1 MRLTVLLTTRGA
13 RSGRPRPAELYAW
26 PDEDRLVIVGSSGGS
41 VRHPAWVHN
50 LRAHPRATVQQ
61 GKLTTE
67 MSAREVTDANERD
80 RLWPFVVEQF
90 PLYATYQRRT
100 KRLIPLF
107 VLEELRPAVAERATA
122 E

>member
-1 MRLTVLLTTRGA
+1 VRVTIMLTTRGA
-13 RSGRPRPAELYAW
+13 RSGKPRPAELYAW

-50 LRAHPRATVQQ
+50 LRAHPRATV
-61 GKLTTE
+61 TRARETVE
-67 MSAREVTDANERD
+67 MTAREVTDPDERD

-107 VLEELRPAVAERATA
+107 VLEALAPG
-122 E
+122 

>member
-1 MRLTVLLTTRGA
+1 MLTTRGA
-13 RSGRPRPAELYAW
+13 RSGQARVAELYAW

-41 VRHPAWVHN
+41 ARHPAWVHN
-50 LRAHPRATVQQ
+50 LRDHPVATVTSGRQSA
-61 GKLTTE
+61 KMT
-67 MSAREVTDANERD
+67 AREVTDPAERD

-107 VLEELRPAVAERATA
+107 VLEASPGTDE
-122 E
+122 

>member
-1 MRLTVLLTTRGA
+1 MRLKIMLTTRGA
-13 RSGRPRPAELYAW
+13 RSGQPRPAELYAW
-26 PDEDRLVIVGSSGGS
+26 PDGDRLVIVGSSGGS

-50 LRAHPRATVQQ
+50 LRANPRATVQR
-61 GKLTTE
+61 GKQVTE
-67 MSAREVTDANERD
+67 MAAREVADPPERD

-107 VLEELRPAVAERATA
+107 VLEAPPATGR
-122 E
+122 

>member
-1 MRLTVLLTTRGA
+1 MLTTRGA
-13 RSGRPRPAELYAW
+13 RSGRSRPAELYAW

-50 LRAHPRATVQQ
+50 LRAHPRATVQRGRQ
-61 GKLTTE
+61 TTE
-67 MSAREVTDANERD
+67 MTAREVTDPGERD

-107 VLEELRPAVAERATA
+107 VLEQLPPAG
-122 E
+122 

>member
-1 MRLTVLLTTRGA
+1 MRLTIQLTTRGA
-13 RSGRPRPAELYAW
+13 RSGQPRSAELYAW
-26 PDEDRLVIVGSSGGS
+26 PDGDQLVIVGSSGGS

-50 LRAHPRATVQQ
+50 LRAHPRATVQRGREAVQ
-61 GKLTTE
+61 
-67 MSAREVTDANERD
+67 MAAREVTDPEERA

-107 VLEELRPAVAERATA
+107 VLEEG
-122 E
+122 

>member
-1 MRLTVLLTTRGA
+1 MRVTIMLTTRGA
-13 RSGRPRPAELYAW
+13 RSGEARPAELYAYT
-26 PDEDRLVIVGSSGGS
+26 DADRLVIVGSSGGS

-50 LRAHPRATVQQ
+50 LRAHPRATVQRGRQ
-61 GKLTTE
+61 TADMT
-67 MSAREVTDANERD
+67 AREVTDPDERD

-107 VLEELRPAVAERATA
+107 VLEALQPAVAERAKA

>member
-1 MRLTVLLTTRGA
+1 MLTTRGA
-13 RSGRPRPAELYAW
+13 RSGRDRAAELYAW

-50 LRAHPRATVQQ
+50 LRAHPVATVKRGRQ
-61 GKLTTE
+61 TAE
-67 MSAREVTDANERD
+67 MTAREVTDPAERD

-107 VLEELRPAVAERATA
+107 VLETSPGTA

>member
-1 MRLTVLLTTRGA
+1 MRVTIMLTTRGA
-13 RSGRPRPAELYAW
+13 RSGEVRPAELYAY
-26 PDEDRLVIVGSSGGS
+26 PDADRLVIVGSSGGS
-41 VRHPAWVHN
+41 ARHPAWVHN

-61 GKLTTE
+61 GRAVRE
-67 MSAREVTDANERD
+67 MASREVTDPEERA

-107 VLEELRPAVAERATA
+107 VLEEAPVAEA
-122 E
+122 

>member
-1 MRLTVLLTTRGA
+1 MRLTIILTTRGA
-13 RSGRPRPAELYAW
+13 RSGTPRPAELYAW

-50 LRAHPRATVQQ
+50 LRAHPRATVTRGGQ
-61 GKLTTE
+61 TVEVT
-67 MSAREVTDANERD
+67 AREVSDPAERD

-107 VLEELRPAVAERATA
+107 VLEERAGVGA
-122 E
+122 

>member
-1 MRLTVLLTTRGA
+1 MRLRIILTTRGA
-13 RSGRPRPAELYAW
+13 RSGTRRSAELYAW
-26 PDEDRLVIVGSSGGS
+26 PDADRLVIVGSSGGS

-50 LRAHPRATVQQ
+50 LRAHPQATVQR
-61 GKLTTE
+61 GTE
-67 MSAREVTDANERD
+67 TIEMTAREVTDAGERD

-107 VLEELRPAVAERATA
+107 VLEELVAAV
-122 E
+122 